1 VFDRPVVID
10 TPEDIA
16 AVAAFLASDAASY
29 CTGTEILVDGG
40 WTAGFKPVADAPMNV
55 QGHRDNP

>member
-1 VFDRPVVID
+1 VVID

-55 QGHRDNP
+55 LGHRDNP